1 MLKILMPPHALK
13 YLKVFFILF
22 STALLS
28 ACGGAS
34 SSNVL
39 SLLESLDDLSLPQLV
54 DDISLPE
61 LGDDSPL
68 PPTIIAGNGSITTY
82 IDYLVTNT
90 DSTTSTL
97 AAINADAVNRYYSQ
111 SYDNS
116 SKVNDANE
124 NFMIF
129 VGADDGVLDGNFG
142 RPSYYW
148 EIVNGSNANE
158 SPIFYEYYLA
168 PYGAKATVGY
178 VEDYGDEKLA
188 SGTTAIT
195 VALNA
200 TTNITT
206 NIVIGGADNEEIRF
220 SGLTITVD
228 RDDYSYDVWKSSDTC
243 SVQYCQVSVANVAD
257 YAHFIKAEYAAI
269 YFFHYDSYQVRTN
282 GDALRGGRHYGVL
295 TKYEN
300 IPTTGDMTYDIDSIG
315 SHTDYIDH
323 SNDRILWGT
332 GSVFANFEGGKFTL
346 NLNVND
352 HNGDHFLDITDVGL
366 ELSPDRN
373 QINLDYCGAAD
384 SGKPSR
390 CAGKVEYNIANTGFD
405 PDVANISDFSIFNPE
420 DVGLSIGASFYGP
433 NGEEIAGGVSD
444 TNSNVELVFIG
455 KQQ

>member
-1 MLKILMPPHALK
+1 MLINANTPTLK

-22 STALLS
+22 FTALLS
-28 ACGGAS
+28 ACGGGGGGSA
-34 SSNVL
+34 L
-39 SLLESLDDLSLPQLV
+39 SLLELLDDLSLPQLV
-54 DDISLPE
+54 DDE

-68 PPTIIAGNGSITTY
+68 PTEIIGANGSITTY
-82 IDYLVTNT
+82 IDYVVVNADRTI
-90 DSTTSTL
+90 TL
-97 AAINADAVNRYYSQ
+97 TAINPDAVNRYYSQ
-111 SYDNS
+111 SYNNS

-300 IPTTGDMTYDIDSIG
+300 IPTTGDMTYDIHSFG
-315 SHTDYIDH
+315 SHTDSADH
-323 SNDRILWGT
+323 SNDRILWGS
-332 GSVFANFEGGKFTL
+332 GSVFANFEDRNFTL
-346 NLNVND
+346 NLNIGD

-366 ELSPDRN
+366 KLSPDSN
-373 QINLDYCGAAD
+373 QINLDCGVGDCTGTFVYTTD
-384 SGKPSR
+384 SGLDLNSLTDFSNL
-390 CAGKVEYNIANTGFD
+390 ASADAGFD
-405 PDVANISDFSIFNPE
+405 
-420 DVGLSIGASFYGP
+420 IGASFYGP
-433 NGEEIAGGVSD
+433 NGEEIAGGFLDDFSG
-444 TNSNVELVFIG
+444 VELVFIG
-455 KQQ
+455 KR